1 MAQLV
6 WTEPA
11 LLDLDDPKAA
21 RELVQQVFLSVERL
35 EEHPKSGRKPPE
47 LKKLRYREI
56 IVGPC
61 RIFYREDSKRV
72 FILHVMRSE
81 RKLRHYILSSR
92 SENDS

>member
-11 LLDLDDPKAA
+11 LLDLDEIAEYIVLDDPKAA

-47 LKKLRYREI
+47 LKKLRYR
-56 IVGPC
+56 
-61 RIFYREDSKRV
+61 
-72 FILHVMRSE
+72 
-81 RKLRHYILSSR
+81 
-92 SENDS
+92 